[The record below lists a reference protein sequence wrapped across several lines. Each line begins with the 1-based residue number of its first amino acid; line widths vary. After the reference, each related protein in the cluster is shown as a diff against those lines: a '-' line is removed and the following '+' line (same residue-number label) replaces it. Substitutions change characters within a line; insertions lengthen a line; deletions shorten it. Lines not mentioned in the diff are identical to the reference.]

1 MKYTHGFFPNSPEFV
16 DDNEKVTMAWPMNV
30 EFQFWSDFT
39 YFCTQP
45 QSNEIKC
52 KTKYK
57 SSDTNITTTY
67 FEHYQFCEWG
77 YYASYDF
84 PEENLKTQENLI
96 RLEGEDV
103 TP

>member
-1 MKYTHGFFPNSPEFV
+1 MIYTHGFTLNSSEFL
-16 DDNEKVTMAWPMNV
+16 DDNEKVTMVWPMNV
-30 EFQFWSDFT
+30 EFKFWSDFT

-57 SSDTNITTTY
+57 SPDTNITTTY
-67 FEHYQFCEWG
+67 FENYQFCDWG
-77 YYASYDF
+77 YTANFVF
-84 PEENLKTQENLI
+84 PEENLTTQESLI